1 MKNLKQQKSTNS
13 RNSSIELLKVFGII
27 LIVISHVI
35 QSLYAQ
41 NSNITVNEYILNIS
55 MASTNIQHLVLAL
68 LRYCGALGNTVF
80 FCCSAWFLL
89 NDDNI
94 NKKKIL
100 QMILDV
106 WIISTV
112 ILTTVFII
120 RGGNISLKMV
130 IKQILPITFENNWY
144 ITCYLLFYPLH
155 PFLNR
160 IIKSMKKHSLLKTTL
175 VLLFLYV
182 GMNFVRP
189 GSYFSTHLTLWVT
202 LYFAIAYVK
211 FYLVGFANNIKS
223 NILTL
228 VIGFIGNTGIVLLT
242 NFLGLR
248 FELFS
253 NWLLKWNTN
262 CNPFIILMAFSM
274 VNIANN
280 IHFKNRFVNYISSLS
295 LLIYIIHENEL
306 LRTFY
311 RPLIWNY
318 IFQRFGYDYI
328 LLWTFVLVVIV
339 LSFGIIASVVY
350 KSTIQK
356 VVTIVCNAIYPILRK
371 IYHKAEKTILRLK

>member
-1 MKNLKQQKSTNS
+1 MKILKQQELTNS

-35 QSLYAQ
+35 QSLHTQ
-41 NSNITVNEYILNIS
+41 NSNITANEYILNIS
-55 MASTNIQHLVLAL
+55 MASTNIQHLVLTL

-89 NDDNI
+89 NDDNV

-160 IIKSMKKHSLLKTTL
+160 IIKNMEKHSLLKTTL

-182 GMNFVRP
+182 GMNFVRS

-202 LYFAIAYVK
+202 LYFTIAYLK
-211 FYLVGFANNIKS
+211 FYLVGFSNNIKI

-253 NWLLKWNTN
+253 NWLLRWNTN

-280 IHFKNRFVNYISSLS
+280 IHFKNRFVNYISSMS
-295 LLIYIIHENEL
+295 LLIYIIHENQL

-339 LSFGIIASVVY
+339 LSFGIIASIVY

-356 VVTIVCNAIYPILRK
+356 VVTIVCNAIYPILQK
-371 IYHKAEKTILRLK
+371 IYQKAEKTILKLK

>member
-35 QSLYAQ
+35 QSLYSQ
-41 NSNITVNEYILNIS
+41 NSNITANEYILNIS

-68 LRYCGALGNTVF
+68 LRYCGSLGNTVF

-89 NDDNI
+89 NDDNV

-160 IIKSMKKHSLLKTTL
+160 IIKNMKKHSLLKTTL

-202 LYFAIAYVK
+202 LYFTIAYIK
-211 FYLVGFANNIKS
+211 FYLVGFSNNIKI

-253 NWLLKWNTN
+253 NWLLRWNTN

-339 LSFGIIASVVY
+339 LSFGIIASIVY

-371 IYHKAEKTILRLK
+371 IYHKAEKAILRLK